1 MVFLKVIPA
10 SLLFIHGS
18 AGHCNLET
26 CTCMCVCAGARP
38 RMRMYA
44 CARAEFH
51 KRARGGTRCAR
62 EKWREREKKRRG
74 GGRPGRGCGREY
86 GFGFPSLRGE
96 RKSIDS
102 EAESEADRVA
112 AQGCAGTQREHD
124 PRHQQGRH
132 LTPHRVGKEVGRQ
145 KTVGGRC

>member
-1 MVFLKVIPA
+1 MGLLVIATLRPA
-10 SLLFIHGS
+10 
-18 AGHCNLET
+18 CV
-26 CTCMCVCAGARP
+26 CVCARASAYVHVRV
-38 RMRMYA
+38 
-44 CARAEFH
+44 CALNSIREQEVE
-51 KRARGGTRCAR
+51 RDAR
-62 EKWREREKKRRG
+62 EKSGEKGKKKRRG

>member
-26 CTCMCVCAGARP
+26 CMCVCARVPNSIGDQEVELHAQ
-38 RMRMYA
+38 
-44 CARAEFH
+44 E
-51 KRARGGTRCAR
+51 KSR
-62 EKWREREKKRRG
+62 EKGEKEG
-74 GGRPGRGCGREY
+74 GGRGAGRGCGREY
-86 GFGFPSLRGE
+86 GLGFPSLRAE

-112 AQGCAGTQREHD
+112 AQGCAATQREHD

-132 LTPHRVGKEVGRQ
+132 LTPHRAREGSGGAEDSGR
-145 KTVGGRC
+145 KRLASS